1 MKKKNSLILDD
12 EFIQYCQ
19 INNIEDIDKLAKE
32 TFNRG
37 FTILKYGEI
46 PSIVNNKKEIIKEVE
61 VIKEVPVEKIV
72 EIVKE
77 VPIREEIIV
86 EKDNNEMS
94 KLIEEN
100 NKLKQEIEKITKSLD
115 VLNQAKYMK
124 NSNLNS
130 LYGE

>member
-19 INNIEDIDKLAKE
+19 INNIEDIDKLARE

-77 VPIREEIIV
+77 VPIREEIII